1 MKKEYIL
8 RGAFVLVSLFVLL
21 GIILALSPVVS
32 SKTTDYSYVE
42 QNIEIKEDFEYSEST
57 TSESCLNKIKDCN
70 FYIYNLKEQVVD
82 ANTEKQA
89 YDEIARVLEIK
100 NQYLIDY
107 NNLLALE
114 AEEAKWQEKAAKYP
128 EATRVWRYMKEEFGW
143 NDELCAGIMGNI
155 MAEIGGGTLNFSR
168 WDWNTNTFG
177 MIQWLGGRKRAIKA
191 KYGEIA
197 TIEQQLDFMK
207 DEMFGTNG
215 VRKQI
220 TDKQLDAILNGES
233 PEAIAYDFARY
244 FERCSPG
251 SYAPRR
257 GYARKAYKFF
267 VD

>member
-8 RGAFVLVSLFVLL
+8 RGAFVLISLFILIGV
-21 GIILALSPVVS
+21 ILALTPVVS
-32 SKTTDYSYVE
+32 SNTAEHPYA
-42 QNIEIKEDFEYSEST
+42 QIELQENFEYSISD
-57 TSESCLNKIKDCN
+57 TSEECLNKIKNCN
-70 FYIYNLKEQVVD
+70 TYIYNLKEQVKD
-82 ANTEKQA
+82 FNTEKQA
-89 YDEIARVLEIK
+89 YDEIAKVLEIK

-107 NNLLALE
+107 NNLLE
-114 AEEAKWQEKAAKYP
+114 TEKEEAKWQEKAAKYP

-155 MAEIGGGTLNFSR
+155 MAEIGGGTLDFSR
-168 WDWNTNTFG
+168 WNWNANTFG
-177 MIQWLGGRKRAIKA
+177 MIQWLGSRKKAIKA

-207 DEMFGTNG
+207 DEMFGENG
-215 VRKQI
+215 VRQ
-220 TDKQLDAILNGES
+220 QLSKNQLNAIINGKS

-257 GYARKAYKFF
+257 GYARKAYNFF